1 MTDLKKQIVM
11 GVDASGVEAGGV
23 RVKRTLSDI
32 GVHAQAEGKKAA
44 EGIAAI
50 GKGSDE
56 AASKVDTNTKSLIN
70 SIQRATAAAEAGKKS
85 GSEYFASLASQRG
98 VNTDALKPYLAQLD
112 LALSKQKALQDDQRR
127 IGDGFGALG
136 IRPNSAIVD
145 EAKKIRE
152 AFNQIRATGVAD
164 EVERARSVVAS
175 KMAALRAEFDS
186 AGKSGAA
193 AFSRMGISAAQTSA
207 ALRGVPAQVTDIV
220 TSLQGGQA
228 PLTVFL
234 QQGGQLKDMFGG
246 IGPAASALGSYIG
259 GMITPVSLAA
269 AGVAALAFAYYQAT
283 ERNQE
288 FNKALIASGNYA
300 GQSASQ
306 LDSMSQRIAGIIGTQ
321 GQATDALLALASS
334 GRIAG
339 SVMESVGT
347 AVVAQTKVMG
357 TSVKDAVE
365 EYVRLGEEPTKASA
379 KLNESLHYLT
389 LSTFDQIRALEEE
402 GRKEEAAALAQ
413 ATRAEASV
421 AAMQKVQAQAG
432 LLSKA
437 LSLTR
442 DVAAGMWSAIA
453 NGVASIGAQQSAA
466 DRLMDAQKRVAFLN
480 QNGSTPE
487 ALRKAKDDVVSA
499 SRELLREQ
507 ETTAAEGERKRTE
520 QAQIAASQ
528 RLADQKKETRT
539 RAEQRKE
546 EIEQLDRDAKLVNLK
561 AEDYARLRANIEEKY
576 KDKKQPKGSAPKAYQ
591 DDAATKMLENLRQT
605 EASLQSQL
613 DGELKITDAQKKQVE
628 FTKLVADLKEKS
640 ILTAEQRSLLANK
653 DAIGAQL
660 EKNAAL
666 SGQLEF
672 EKKIADI
679 VKKSADDAKQYRQQ
693 MDGIYASIASGQES
707 RDEQSTRELGAFGL
721 GRRAR
726 EEVEAQRAIRAEF
739 QRYERGATKSA
750 SENGTLFSQKYRD
763 DVERIKKALEEALDA
778 QGRYFDALKV
788 KQADWKTGA
797 TAALSDYADAV
808 ANVSATAEKAFAD
821 GFKSAED
828 SLVQFVTKGKV
839 DVKSLADS
847 IIADFARVGIQ
858 QTITGPMAK
867 GLAGLFQ
874 GDELGDLLK
883 SRGLAGGGGGEGG
896 LDWSK
901 LFSTVGGWFSG
912 KGFADGGSP
921 PVGKASIVGERGPEL
936 FVPSVPGTIVPNH
949 ALAGGGGPL
958 SITINNTVGDVATLS
973 MLKQA
978 QQGTERRIAA
988 AFGRSRAYGGAA

>member
-1 MTDLKKQIVM
+1 M
-11 GVDASGVEAGGV
+11 GVDASGVEAGV
-23 RVKRTLSDI
+23 SSAKRSLSDL

-44 EGIAAI
+44 EGLAAI
-50 GKGSDE
+50 GKGGDD
-56 AASKVDTNTKSLIN
+56 AAAKVDATTRSLVN

-85 GSEYFASLASQRG
+85 GSEYFAALASQRG

-127 IGDGFGALG
+127 IGDGFTALG

-193 AFSRMGISAAQTSA
+193 AFSKMGVSAAQTSA
-207 ALRGVPAQVTDIV
+207 ALRGVPAQVTDII

-259 GMITPVSLAA
+259 GMITPVNLAA

-283 ERNQE
+283 ERGHE
-288 FNKALIASGNYA
+288 FNKALIVSGNYA
-300 GQSASQ
+300 GQSASS
-306 LDSMSQRIAGIIGTQ
+306 LDAMSQRIAGVIGTQ

-389 LSTFDQIRALEEE
+389 LSTFEQIRALEEE

-413 ATRAEASV
+413 ATRAEAAV
-421 AAMQKVQAQAG
+421 AAMQKVQSQAG

-442 DVAAGMWSAIA
+442 DVAAGMWNAIA
-453 NGVASIGAQQSAA
+453 NGVAGIGAQQSAA

-499 SRELLREQ
+499 SRDLLREQ

-561 AEDYARLRANIEEKY
+561 ADDYARLRANIEEKY
-576 KDKKQPKGSAPKAYQ
+576 KDKKQPKGATPKAYQ
-591 DDAATKMLENLRQT
+591 DDAATKMLEGLRQT
-605 EASLQSQL
+605 EASLQSRL

-628 FTKLVADLKEKS
+628 FTQLMSDLKGKS

-653 DAIGAQL
+653 EAIGAQL

-679 VKKSADDAKQYRQQ
+679 VKKSADDARQFRQQ
-693 MDGIYASIASGQES
+693 MEAIGVSMASGQES
-707 RDEQSTRELGAFGL
+707 RDAQAERELGAFGL

-726 EEVEAQRAIRAEF
+726 EQVEAQRAIRNEF
-739 QRYERGATKSA
+739 QRYATTAAKRAGDADMLGS
-750 SENGTLFSQKYRD
+750 SEYKAEVAKIQQ
-763 DVERIKKALEEALDA
+763 ALEEALDA
-778 QGRYFDALKV
+778 QGRYFDALKS
-788 KQADWKTGA
+788 KEADWKNGA
-797 TAALSDYADAV
+797 TSALADYADAI
-808 ANVSATAEKAFAD
+808 ANVSATTEKAFGD
-821 GFKSAED
+821 GIKSAED
-828 SLVQFVTKGKV
+828 ALVNFVVKGKG
-839 DVKSLADS
+839 DVKSLTDS
-847 IIADFARVGIQ
+847 IIADFARIAIQ
-858 QTITGPMAK
+858 RTITGPMAK
-867 GLAGLFQ
+867 SLAGIFQ

-883 SRGLAGGGGGEGG
+883 VRGLVGGGGDSGGG

-901 LFSTVGGWFSG
+901 LFSTVGGFFSG
-912 KGFADGGSP
+912 LGFADGGNP

-936 FVPSVPGTIVPNH
+936 FVPSVAGTIVPNQ
-949 ALAGGGGPL
+949 ALGGGQ
-958 SITINNTVGDVATLS
+958 TFMVTQNFTVGDVATAS
-973 MLKQA
+973 MVRKAVAGSEQRMLA
-978 QQGTERRIAA
+978 G
-988 AFGRSRAYGGAA
+988 FGRARQYGGVTG